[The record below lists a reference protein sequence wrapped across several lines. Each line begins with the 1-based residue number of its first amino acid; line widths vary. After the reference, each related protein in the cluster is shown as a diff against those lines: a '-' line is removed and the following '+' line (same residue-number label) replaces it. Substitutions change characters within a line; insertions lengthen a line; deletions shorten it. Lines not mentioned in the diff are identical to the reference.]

1 MNNIDPNSL
10 TKEEHRIKAI
20 TKLRYM
26 QFRETLS
33 SSQDKGYRIDALKL
47 RGLSPV
53 RDFKTVRTSDDIE
66 KLIAVFTSM
75 RPSAVKEILKRL
87 KHMRAV
93 MDDSNYF
100 KTHEIVG
107 SSIFIVYDEK
117 KTGVWLI
124 DFAKTTEL
132 PKGQTINHRSRWE
145 PGNRE
150 EGLLYGMDQ
159 LIESFEHVYELL
171 KTKKQKFSSK
181 ASKLKTQ
188 SQVQE
193 RSSSAIGKTI
203 Q

>member
-1 MNNIDPNSL
+1 MNAIDPSSL

-33 SSQDKGYRIDALKL
+33 SSQKKGFRIDALKL

-53 RDFKTVRTSDDIE
+53 REFKTVRTSDDIE

-87 KHMRAV
+87 KQMRTT
-93 MDDSNYF
+93 MEDSHYF

-124 DFAKTTEL
+124 DFAKSTAL
-132 PKGQTINHRSRWE
+132 PEGQTINHRSRWE

-159 LIESFEHVYELL
+159 LIESFEHVYDLI
-171 KTKKQKFSSK
+171 KAKKQKLSK
-181 ASKLKTQ
+181 SNKIK
-188 SQVQE
+188 VQMHE
-193 RSSSAIGKTI
+193 HQDRSSSVGKTI